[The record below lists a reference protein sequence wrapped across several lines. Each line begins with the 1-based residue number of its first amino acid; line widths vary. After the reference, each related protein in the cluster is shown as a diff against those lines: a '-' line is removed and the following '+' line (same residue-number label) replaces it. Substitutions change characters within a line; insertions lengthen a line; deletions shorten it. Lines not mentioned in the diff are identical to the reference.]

1 MMDRLG
7 FIGIGNMGLPM
18 ALRLIEAGYGV
29 TAFDIREDAI
39 RPVAARGARVANSPA
54 DVASEVGTVL
64 VSLPTPDV
72 VQEVA
77 LGPDGIVNGST
88 VKTYVDLSTTGPT
101 AAELV
106 ASELGAK
113 GISALDAPVSGGV
126 SGAEKGTLTV
136 MISGATSVFD
146 RLKPVLEVIG
156 KNVIHVG
163 QRPGLGQM
171 MKLVNNL
178 LNATALAASSEA
190 FVLGV
195 KAGLDP
201 EIMLRVINQSTG
213 RNSAT
218 EDKFPRSILTR
229 TFDWGFKTDLMYKD
243 VKLCLDHA
251 EILGVPMWVGNAV
264 RQLWAYA
271 VSQGGGNRDFTT
283 IIKYIES
290 WADVE
295 VRKSTLFR

>member
-1 MMDRLG
+1 MTKRLG
-7 FIGIGNMGLPM
+7 LIGIGNMGLPM
-18 ALRLIEAGYGV
+18 ALRLIDRGYGLTV
-29 TAFDIREDAI
+29 FDILEDAV
-39 RPVAARGARVANSPA
+39 RPLVAHGARAANSPA
-54 DVASEVGTVL
+54 DLASEVQTVL

-77 LGPDGIVNGST
+77 LGPNGIVNGSA
-88 VKTYVDLSTTGPT
+88 VKVYVDLSTTGPQV
-101 AAELV
+101 AELV
-106 ASELGAK
+106 ANGFVEK
-113 GISALDAPVSGGV
+113 GVSALDAPVSGGV
-126 SGAEKGTLTV
+126 PGAEKGTLTV
-136 MISGATSVFD
+136 MVSGPTSVVEGI
-146 RLKPVLEVIG
+146 KPVLEVIG

-163 QRPGLGQM
+163 ERPGLAQI

-201 EIMLRVINQSTG
+201 EIMLKVINGSTG

-218 EDKFPRSILTR
+218 EDKFPRSILPR
-229 TFDWGFKTDLMYKD
+229 TFDWGFKTDLIYKD
-243 VKLCLDHA
+243 VKLCLEQA

-271 VSQGGGNRDFTT
+271 VGQGAGPRDFTT
-283 IIKYIES
+283 IIQYIES
-290 WADVE
+290 WAGVE
-295 VRKSTLFR
+295 VGKSR

>member
-1 MMDRLG
+1 MMDKLG

-29 TAFDIREDAI
+29 TVFDIQEDAI
-39 RPVAARGARVANSPA
+39 RPVAARGARVADSPA
-54 DVASEVGTVL
+54 HVASEVGTVL

-72 VQEVA
+72 VKEVA
-77 LGPDGIVNGST
+77 LGPEGIVNGPA

-101 AAELV
+101 VAELV
-106 ASELGAK
+106 ANELGTRE
-113 GISALDAPVSGGV
+113 ISVLDAPVSGGV
-126 SGAEKGTLTV
+126 SGAEKGTLTIMV
-136 MISGATSVFD
+136 SGPTSVFEK
-146 RLKPVLEVIG
+146 LKPVLEVIG
-156 KNVIHVG
+156 KAVIHVG

-201 EIMLRVINQSTG
+201 EVMLKVINQSTG

-218 EDKFPRSILTR
+218 EDKLPRSILTR

-251 EILGVPMWVGNAV
+251 EAVGVPMWVGNAV

-271 VSQGGGNRDFTT
+271 VSRGGGNLDFTT
-283 IIKYIES
+283 IIKYIEA
-290 WADVE
+290 WAGVE